1 MLFTNFAGMIV
12 LLRGDAHVY
21 RKDVRFS
28 IGRGDRFVRE
38 FVEFAVH
45 LADLAGAQILPRF
58 RAALDTEN
66 KDKVGGFDPVTVADR
81 EAEAAIRRE
90 IRRVYPDHGILGEEH
105 GYDAGSSAYTWI
117 LDPIDGTRSF
127 VLGQLHWG
135 TLIALNDGTAPIVG
149 LMRQPY
155 TGETFIGTADRS
167 ELRRGT
173 STTRL
178 TARAA
183 SRLADVTV
191 CATDPTMFADPAY
204 QAAFGRLAPR
214 ARSVRFGGDCYTP
227 CLVAGGWADLVVEA
241 GLKPWDVQPLIP
253 IVQGAGGVITDW
265 SGGPADRATEVIIAA
280 NRELHAEVVAA
291 LAWTKTVPGEK

>member
-1 MLFTNFAGMIV
+1 M
-12 LLRGDAHVY
+12 
-21 RKDVRFS
+21 
-28 IGRGDRFVRE
+28 RE

-45 LADLAGAQILPRF
+45 LADLAGEQILPRF
-58 RAALDTEN
+58 RTSVGMEN
-66 KDKVGGFDPVTVADR
+66 KSKDGGFDPVTVADR

-105 GYDAGSSAYTWI
+105 GFDAGASPYTWL

-135 TLIALNDGTAPIVG
+135 TLIALNDGAAPIVG

-155 TGETFIGTADRS
+155 TGETFIGSAAGS
-167 ELRRGT
+167 ELRHGT
-173 STTRL
+173 STVRL

-183 SRLADVTV
+183 SRLADATV
-191 CATDPTMFADPAY
+191 CATDPTMFAGAAHE
-204 QAAFGRLAPR
+204 QAFARLAPR
-214 ARSVRFGGDCYTP
+214 ARAVRFGGDCYTP

-241 GLKPWDVQPLIP
+241 GLKPWDVQALIP

-265 SGGPADRATEVIIAA
+265 SGGPADRASEVIIAA
-280 NRELHAEVVAA
+280 NRPLHSEVVAA
-291 LAWTKTVPGEK
+291 LAWSAPGEK

>member
-1 MLFTNFAGMIV
+1 
-12 LLRGDAHVY
+12 
-21 RKDVRFS
+21 
-28 IGRGDRFVRE
+28 VRE

-45 LADLAGAQILPRF
+45 LADLADEQILPRF
-58 RAALDTEN
+58 RAPVGQEIGVKN
-66 KDKVGGFDPVTVADR
+66 KSTGGGFDPVTVADR

-105 GYDAGSSAYTWI
+105 GFDAGSSAYTWI

-135 TLIALNDGTAPIVG
+135 TLIALNDGNAPVVG

-155 TGETFIGTADRS
+155 TGETFIGTAAGS

-173 STTRL
+173 STTPL

-191 CATDPTMFADPAY
+191 CATDPTMFAGEAH
-204 QAAFGRLAPR
+204 QRAFARLAPHAR
-214 ARSVRFGGDCYTP
+214 AVRFGGDCYTP

-241 GLKPWDVQPLIP
+241 GLKPWDVQALIP

-265 SGGPADRATEVIIAA
+265 SGGPADRASEVIIAA
-280 NRELHAEVVAA
+280 NRPLHSEVVAA
-291 LAWTKTVPGEK
+291 LAWSVPGEKNG

>member
-1 MLFTNFAGMIV
+1 M
-12 LLRGDAHVY
+12 
-21 RKDVRFS
+21 
-28 IGRGDRFVRE
+28 RE
-38 FVEFAVH
+38 FSEFAVH
-45 LADLAGAQILPRF
+45 LADLADEQILPRF
-58 RAALDTEN
+58 RAPVGMEN
-66 KDKVGGFDPVTVADR
+66 KSKGGGFDPVTVADR

-105 GYDAGSSAYTWI
+105 GFHAGTSPYTWI

-135 TLIALNDGTAPIVG
+135 TLIALNDGNAPVVG

-155 TGETFIGTADRS
+155 TGETFIGTAAGS

-178 TARAA
+178 TARAT
-183 SRLADVTV
+183 SRLADVSV
-191 CATDPTMFADPAY
+191 CATDPTMFADEAHQ
-204 QAAFGRLAPR
+204 QAFARLAPR

-241 GLKPWDVQPLIP
+241 GLKPWDVQALIP
-253 IVQGAGGVITDW
+253 IVQGAGGIITDW
-265 SGGPADRATEVIIAA
+265 SGGPADRASEVIIAA
-280 NRELHAEVVAA
+280 NRPLHSEVVAA
-291 LAWTKTVPGEK
+291 LAWSVPGEKNG

>member
-1 MLFTNFAGMIV
+1 
-12 LLRGDAHVY
+12 
-21 RKDVRFS
+21 
-28 IGRGDRFVRE
+28 VRE

-45 LADLAGAQILPRF
+45 LADLAAEQILPRF
-58 RAALDTEN
+58 RTPVGTEN
-66 KDKVGGFDPVTVADR
+66 KSKSGDFDPVTVADR

-105 GYDAGSSAYTWI
+105 GFDAGTSAYTWI

-155 TGETFIGTADRS
+155 TGETFIGSAAGS
-167 ELRRGT
+167 ELRYR
-173 STTRL
+173 SHTTQL
-178 TARAA
+178 KARAA

-191 CATDPTMFADPAY
+191 CATDPTMFAGAAHQ
-204 QAAFGRLAPR
+204 QAFARLAPQ

-227 CLVAGGWADLVVEA
+227 CLVAAGWADLVVEA
-241 GLKPWDVQPLIP
+241 GLKPWDVQALIP

-265 SGGPADRATEVIIAA
+265 TGGPAERASEVIIAA
-280 NRELHAEVVAA
+280 NRDLHSEVVAA
-291 LAWTKTVPGEK
+291 LAWSAPVPGEK